1 MAAKRP
7 TPAANVRH
15 AIPITAATE
24 LKRYVLMVANLI
36 IVTVR
41 QSARPAKQIPVI
53 VLLLFRFLL
62 TPAAR
67 HIFQPVLQSVPPG
80 PAIPVTPSP
89 EVFAQNP
96 SATSVR

>member
-24 LKRYVLMVANLI
+24 LERYVLMVANLI

-41 QSARPAKQIPVI
+41 QSARPAKAVI
-53 VLLLFRFLL
+53 
-62 TPAAR
+62 T
-67 HIFQPVLQSVPPG
+67 H
-80 PAIPVTPSP
+80 
-89 EVFAQNP
+89 QN
-96 SATSVR
+96 V